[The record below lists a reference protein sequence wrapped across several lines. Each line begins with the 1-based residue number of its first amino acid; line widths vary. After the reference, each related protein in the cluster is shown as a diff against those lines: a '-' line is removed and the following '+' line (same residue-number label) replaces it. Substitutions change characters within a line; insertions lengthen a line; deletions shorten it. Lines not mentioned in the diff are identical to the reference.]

1 MPMVPVLGVLA
12 MLAVLSVLVVRRF
25 GMVYTVVMVAPMM
38 RALEV
43 VTLASHVRGLVV
55 ELAILS

>member
-1 MPMVPVLGVLA
+1 MVRVIAVLA
-12 MLAVLSVLVVRRF
+12 MLVVLSMLVVRRF
-25 GMVYTVVMVAPMM
+25 GMVHTVVMVAPMM

-55 ELAILS
+55 EL